1 MNQLTTYKTEDAY
14 VNITP
19 IAKHYG
25 KKTADYLKLQK
36 TKWCLNLTKENGCE

>member
-25 KKTADYLKLQK
+25 KKTADYLIAMVFKFNKGERL
-36 TKWCLNLTKENGCE
+36 